1 MIISFNGVAESHVE
15 GNDRIH
21 GDRHGSKWLSL
32 CDHTRIRDDFSRCSM
47 PIAVEQGRQSEGNPD
62 ALLFVLFLVDAP
74 GTGAVDPHYCA
85 GHGALNG
92 NVWLLGAA
100 RRIEPDQRSR

>member
-1 MIISFNGVAESHVE
+1 
-15 GNDRIH
+15 
-21 GDRHGSKWLSL
+21 
-32 CDHTRIRDDFSRCSM
+32 M
-47 PIAVEQGRQSEGNPD
+47 PVAVEQGLQLEGNPD
-62 ALLFVLFLVDAP
+62 ALLFLVDAP

-100 RRIEPDQRSR
+100 RRIEPDQHSHLRNRRYRGRSDDR

>member
-1 MIISFNGVAESHVE
+1 
-15 GNDRIH
+15 
-21 GDRHGSKWLSL
+21 
-32 CDHTRIRDDFSRCSM
+32 M

-62 ALLFVLFLVDAP
+62 ALLFVVDAP

-92 NVWLLGAA
+92 NVWLPGAA
-100 RRIEPDQRSR
+100 RRIAPDQRSRSRNRRYRGHSDDR